1 MMSLGKNLQRIRKQ
15 KGLSQEQLAAKLNI
29 TRQALSK
36 WESDIN
42 VPSVDKIIDVAKVLE
57 VSVNELLGIE
67 DSADDKYA
75 QLESILNQVV
85 LTQNN
90 EIKRTKRYLK
100 IGVFAGGGSILII
113 CLIWWSVFNNINGVK
128 SSMRANNDELNNQI
142 TIINNRLSSLDAV
155 IANEVQQQ
163 LNSQEALLNSFDFK
177 INTLDFENKMMNIT
191 FDVVAKKYDDNSQVE
206 LEIEFE
212 SQEIYRGTSS
222 LKDGHYILEC
232 NLPVDNILNVTVTLN
247 NGVKQTQVLKDVA
260 TDLLEHLRISY
271 AGAYSFDYRKDEV
284 KCTLIFDDIEED
296 KYTEVKKTSELTKV
310 EVTYNIIGKE
320 YPTKVKIEG
329 RKVSFKI
336 PYKNMK
342 DKYKLYLNID
352 YSDKLGLQGSESL
365 KFIIEDQYKTFKL
378 TELEY

>member
-29 TRQALSK
+29 SRQALSK

-142 TIINNRLSSLDAV
+142 TIINNRLSSLGAV
-155 IANEVQQQ
+155 IANEVQQ
-163 LNSQEALLNSFDFK
+163 
-177 INTLDFENKMMNIT
+177 
-191 FDVVAKKYDDNSQVE
+191 
-206 LEIEFE
+206 
-212 SQEIYRGTSS
+212 
-222 LKDGHYILEC
+222 
-232 NLPVDNILNVTVTLN
+232 
-247 NGVKQTQVLKDVA
+247 
-260 TDLLEHLRISY
+260 
-271 AGAYSFDYRKDEV
+271 
-284 KCTLIFDDIEED
+284 
-296 KYTEVKKTSELTKV
+296 
-310 EVTYNIIGKE
+310 
-320 YPTKVKIEG
+320 
-329 RKVSFKI
+329 
-336 PYKNMK
+336 
-342 DKYKLYLNID
+342 
-352 YSDKLGLQGSESL
+352 
-365 KFIIEDQYKTFKL
+365 
-378 TELEY
+378 